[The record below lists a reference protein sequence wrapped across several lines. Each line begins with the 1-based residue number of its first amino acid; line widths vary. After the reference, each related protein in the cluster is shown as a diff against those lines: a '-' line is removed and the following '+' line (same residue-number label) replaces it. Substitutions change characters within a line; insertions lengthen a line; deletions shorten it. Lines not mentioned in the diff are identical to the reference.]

1 MGKIWLQ
8 EHSDALRRLVADG
21 KSYSIIA
28 DLLNQ
33 AFGTDY
39 SRNAAIGRAQRL
51 GLCQASFA
59 RKPTYRATER
69 KAPEPKKPKLPPA
82 PPPRPDAE
90 TVKLRCA
97 AVNPCHTRLVDL
109 EPHQC
114 RYPYGEGQSITFC
127 GHAALGGKSY
137 CEPHLQLSTRAPHA
151 LQGQSK
157 SAAVIASMRR
167 RNIPGVLAVN
177 PEVEVVGE

>member
-1 MGKIWLQ
+1 MRGAVWLK
-8 EHSDALRRLVADG
+8 EYDDALRAHVGAGRSYAVAASEINA
-21 KSYSIIA
+21 K
-28 DLLNQ
+28 
-33 AFGTDY
+33 FRTKF
-39 SRNAAIGRAQRL
+39 SRNAVIGRAQRI
-51 GLCQASFA
+51 GLSGLV
-59 RKPTYRATER
+59 RRIPSDSVRTRRPT
-69 KAPEPKKPKLPPA
+69 EPKKPKLPPA

-127 GHAALGGKSY
+127 GHAALDGKSY
-137 CEPHLQLSTRAPHA
+137 CEPHFQLSTRAAHG